1 MVHLL
6 DIHKSNQNV
15 KSCLR
20 RRLHEQYE
28 GQKDMTSKMSP
39 QVSMSN
45 MLLGNSGELAPEGMK
60 RLSQRRNDAQLCFC
74 L

>member
-28 GQKDMTSKMSP
+28 EAKIYDIKDEPPGQHVQYATW
-39 QVSMSN
+39 
-45 MLLGNSGELAPEGMK
+45 E
-60 RLSQRRNDAQLCFC
+60 
-74 L
+74 

>member
-20 RRLHEQYE
+20 RRRLHEQYE
-28 GQKDMTSKMSP
+28 EAKRYDIKDEPPGQYIQYATW
-39 QVSMSN
+39 
-45 MLLGNSGELAPEGMK
+45 E
-60 RLSQRRNDAQLCFC
+60 
-74 L
+74 